1 MEHWKRNYAILWGG
15 QAVSLLTSSI
25 LQMALIWHLTAATQ
39 SALVLSMASLA
50 GFLPSAVLGA
60 VAGTLVDRTSRKAAM
75 VGADLFIAA
84 VSLVLVFAAMDGEL
98 PIWLILTVLAVRS
111 VGTAFHTPAISATTP
126 LIVPAEQLTRCAGYT
141 QSLQTISFIAGT
153 AIVGILYPIWTIS
166 GMVALD
172 VAGAVVACL
181 AVAMIPIPEVEKQ
194 AAAAKSS
201 LWYETKEGYKILRQ
215 QKGLFAILCSAA
227 IFMILYSPINALF
240 PLMSLDHFGG
250 TTVQASIAEIA
261 FAVGMLVG
269 GLLLGVKGGFRRR
282 GFGIPF
288 SVALMGLPICLSGLL
303 PPSGFWLF
311 AALCVVMGLSCPIYN
326 APVTALMQERVPP
339 EYLGRV
345 FGLYGSVCSLAMPI
359 GLVLSGAFAD
369 RVGTPRWFVITGALC
384 VLLAVGMYLTPSIRN
399 IDET

>member
-1 MEHWKRNYAILWGG
+1 MEHCKRNYAILWGG

-25 LQMALIWHLTAATQ
+25 LQMALIWHLTATTQ

-60 VAGTLVDRTSRKAAM
+60 VAGTLVDRMSRKAAV

-153 AIVGILYPIWTIS
+153 AIAGILYPIWTIS

-172 VAGAVVACL
+172 VAGAVTACL

-215 QKGLFAILCSAA
+215 QKGLFAILWSAA

-261 FAVGMLVG
+261 FAVGMLAG
-269 GLLLGVKGGFRRR
+269 GLLLGVKGGFRRK

-359 GLVLSGAFAD
+359 GLILSGAFAD

-399 IDET
+399 IDEK

>member
-60 VAGTLVDRTSRKAAM
+60 VAGTLVDRMSRKAAM

-98 PIWLILTVLAVRS
+98 PVWLILTVLAMRS

-141 QSLQTISFIAGT
+141 HSLQTIGFIAGT
-153 AIVGILYPIWTIS
+153 AIAGILYPVWTIS

-172 VAGAVVACL
+172 VAGAVIACL
-181 AVAMIPIPEVEKQ
+181 AVALIPIPEVENPTI
-194 AAAAKSS
+194 AATNS
-201 LWYETKEGYKILRQ
+201 LWQETKEGYKILRQ
-215 QKGLFAILCSAA
+215 QKGLFAILWSAA

-369 RVGTPRWFVITGALC
+369 RVGTPHWFFITGALC
-384 VLLAVGMYLTPSIRN
+384 VLLAIGMYLTPSIRN
-399 IDET
+399 IDEK

>member
-25 LQMALIWHLTAATQ
+25 LQMALIWHLTATTQ

-60 VAGTLVDRTSRKAAM
+60 VAGTLVDRMSRKAAM

-141 QSLQTISFIAGT
+141 HSLQTISFIVGT
-153 AIVGILYPIWTIS
+153 AIAGVLYPVWTIS

-172 VAGAVVACL
+172 VVGAVTACL
-181 AVAMIPIPEVEKQ
+181 AVALIPIPEVEKPTI
-194 AAAAKSS
+194 AAKSS
-201 LWYETKEGYKILRQ
+201 LWQETKDGYDILRQ
-215 QKGLFAILCSAA
+215 QKGLFAILWSAA

-261 FAVGMLVG
+261 FAVGMLAG

-282 GFGIPF
+282 GFGIP
-288 SVALMGLPICLSGLL
+288 SRCLSWVC
-303 PPSGFWLF
+303 PF
-311 AALCVVMGLSCPIYN
+311 AWPVCCRPAAFGCSPLSAWSWACP
-326 APVTALMQERVPP
+326 A
-339 EYLGRV
+339 
-345 FGLYGSVCSLAMPI
+345 
-359 GLVLSGAFAD
+359 
-369 RVGTPRWFVITGALC
+369 
-384 VLLAVGMYLTPSIRN
+384 PSIMPRSPL
-399 IDET
+399 

>member
-25 LQMALIWHLTAATQ
+25 LQMALIWHLTASTQ

-50 GFLPSAVLGA
+50 GFLPSAVLGV
-60 VAGTLVDRTSRKAAM
+60 VAGTLVDRMSRKAAM

-111 VGTAFHTPAISATTP
+111 VGTAFHSPAISAATP
-126 LIVPAEQLTRCAGYT
+126 LIVPAEQLTLCAGYT

-153 AIVGILYPIWTIS
+153 AIAGILYPVWTIS

-172 VAGAVVACL
+172 VVGAVIACL
-181 AVAMIPIPEVEKQ
+181 AVALIPIPEVEKSEIT
-194 AAAAKSS
+194 AKSS
-201 LWYETKEGYKILRQ
+201 LWQETKEGYHILRQ
-215 QKGLFAILCSAA
+215 QKGLFAILWSAA

-261 FAVGMLVG
+261 FAVGMLAG

-326 APVTALMQERVPP
+326 APVTALMQEQVPP

-369 RVGTPRWFVITGALC
+369 RVGTPRWFFITGALC
-384 VLLAVGMYLTPSIRN
+384 VLLAIGMYLTPSIRN
-399 IDET
+399 IDEK